1 VTVSLGFRYGGRG
14 ADAVPRWVGG
24 ELRLM
29 RPARVR
35 GEAVVRPGRRAA
47 VAVRRGV
54 GAVRPRREV
63 VVRPGGWAA
72 VAVRWV
78 VARGVGAVWRQREV
92 PERRDGVAA
101 VMG

>member
-1 VTVSLGFRYGGRG
+1 
-14 ADAVPRWVGG
+14 
-24 ELRLM
+24 M
-29 RPARVR
+29 
-35 GEAVVRPGRRAA
+35 
-47 VAVRRGV
+47 AVRRGV